1 MRRAIVRMRKVPLL
15 SSIVGV
21 VASITPLGWA
31 VASFGVVSLTAG
43 IVGDWAELVAMGIV
57 ALVVVL
63 SALVWSIGR
72 SGHRVTLSLER
83 TRVTVGE
90 RALGEL
96 TVSNPTTRSLPPT
109 MVELPVGAGLA
120 AFSAPRLGA
129 GDNHSE
135 PFGIATHQR
144 GIITV
149 GPATAVRGD
158 ALGLVRRTQTW
169 SESTDLYIHP
179 LTVSVNTTAIGFI
192 RDVEGATTQELSS
205 ADVSFHALRDYTP
218 GDDRRNIHWKTTART
233 GRLMV
238 RQFEETRRAHLLLI
252 LDLDRD
258 AWFDEE
264 EFEEGVSAAASLV
277 VATMRGALE
286 VSMLTQAGTL
296 KAPTPTKALDSLSG
310 VDRLDGAERLPELA
324 RKAGAEVP
332 QASVTVLITGSK
344 TSLATIHTAMTQ
356 MPLTMVVASVRLDD
370 DGTLDLRTVGGFP
383 VVSVPSLDDFGMAVR
398 KALG

>member
-1 MRRAIVRMRKVPLL
+1 MRKIPLL
-15 SSIVGV
+15 SGIVGV
-21 VASITPLGWA
+21 VDSITPLGWG
-31 VASFGVVSLTAG
+31 VAAFGAVSLT
-43 IVGDWAELVAMGIV
+43 VGIV
-57 ALVVVL
+57 ANWVEFVALGIVSLAVIL
-63 SALVWSIGR
+63 AALVWSVGR
-72 SGHRVTLSLER
+72 SGHRVALSLER

-96 TVSNPTTRSLPPT
+96 TVSNPTARFLPPT
-109 MVELPVGAGLA
+109 MIELPVGAGLA
-120 AFSAPRLGA
+120 TFSAPRLGA
-129 GDNHSE
+129 GIHHCE

-144 GIITV
+144 GIVAV

-169 SESTDLYIHP
+169 SESINLYIHP
-179 LTVSVNTTAIGFI
+179 LTVPVNTSAIGFI

-205 ADVSFHALRDYTP
+205 ADVSFHALRDYAP

-258 AWFDEE
+258 AWLNED

-286 VSMLTQAGTL
+286 VSMITQVGAL

-344 TSLATIHTAMTQ
+344 TSLSAIHTAMTQ
-356 MPLTMVVASVRLDD
+356 MPLTMVVASVRLDV
-370 DGTLDLRTVGGFP
+370 DGQLDLRTVGGFP
-383 VVSVPSLDDFGMAVR
+383 VVSVPSLNDFGMAVR